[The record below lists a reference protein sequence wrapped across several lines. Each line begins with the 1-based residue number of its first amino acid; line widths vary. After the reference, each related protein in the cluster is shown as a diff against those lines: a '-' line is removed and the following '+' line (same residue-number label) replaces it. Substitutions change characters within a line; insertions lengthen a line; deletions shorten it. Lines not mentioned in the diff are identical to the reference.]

1 LPGAAPKAA
10 SVSLLEIRGFAKP
23 VLGSFRSS
31 HQAVQT
37 LKRRADFLRVRGGRR
52 WATPS
57 LVVEAKSRC
66 DTGESGPGAARL
78 GITITRQIGKAVVR
92 NRIRRRLKAAMS
104 ELERATRTDFDYVI
118 IARPAAAD
126 LRFADLKAEL
136 EQALS
141 RVHDPR
147 RRRQSGRPAPAGA
160 PSSRSDS
167 RHG

>member
-1 LPGAAPKAA
+1 LPVAAPRAA
-10 SVSLLEIRGFAKP
+10 SVSLPEIRGFAKP

-37 LKRRADFLRVRGGRR
+37 LKRRADFLRVRGGHR

-66 DTGESGPGAARL
+66 DTGEAGPGTARL

-118 IARPAAAD
+118 IARPPAVD

-136 EQALS
+136 AQALS
-141 RVHDPR
+141 QVHCPK
-147 RRRQSGRPAPAGA
+147 RRRQSGGAATAGVR
-160 PSSRSDS
+160 SSRSDS
-167 RHG
+167 RQG